1 LVECGQVG
9 VNVVGVWDV
18 EVGVEGQGLVPVVA
32 GLVELAGGVVS
43 VGKAVVCAG
52 LLVPVA
58 GLIGLWVRATSWC
71 VRARSG

>member
-1 LVECGQVG
+1 M
-9 VNVVGVWDV
+9 
-18 EVGVEGQGLVPVVA
+18 VVA
-32 GLVELAGGVVS
+32 GLLGVTGGVVS